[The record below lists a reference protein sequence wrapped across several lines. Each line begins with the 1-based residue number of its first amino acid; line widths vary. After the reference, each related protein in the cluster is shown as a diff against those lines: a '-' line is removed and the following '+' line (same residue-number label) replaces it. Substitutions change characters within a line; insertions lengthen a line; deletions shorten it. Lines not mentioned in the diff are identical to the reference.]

1 MSDTCDT
8 SEVSLKKEGQNQ
20 TDEENSNS
28 GYEQEHRG
36 ISGTKEESPI
46 LDYALFGKPA
56 KTLIK
61 ALILYH
67 EVINSDVPWEGACID
82 VNAGWCPASWTHC
95 YVGLS
100 EHEQTFSV
108 LLPSTLT

>member
-28 GYEQEHRG
+28 GSEQDHRG

-46 LDYALFGKPA
+46 LDYAVFGKPQ
-56 KTLIK
+56 
-61 ALILYH
+61 
-67 EVINSDVPWEGACID
+67 PR
-82 VNAGWCPASWTHC
+82 P
-95 YVGLS
+95 
-100 EHEQTFSV
+100 
-108 LLPSTLT
+108 